1 MSGAKSNHLSIKTK
15 TLNMNNIIQTIYGQ
29 ADFQILGYIEGSYIL
44 NLMHVPISTCKTMKF
59 VSVS

>member
-15 TLNMNNIIQTIYGQ
+15 TLHMNNITQTIYGQ
-29 ADFQILGYIEGSYIL
+29 ADFHILDYTEGSYIL
-44 NLMHVPISTCKTMKF
+44 NLMHVPISTYKTMKF

>member
-1 MSGAKSNHLSIKTK
+1 
-15 TLNMNNIIQTIYGQ
+15 MNNIIQTIYGQ